1 MDFGG
6 NWYPAGR
13 EACRHGIEAYW
24 EQAGEQPGTP
34 LFHGARLG
42 VAPHAGW
49 MSSGRLAAR
58 VFQWLVDDPVIE
70 LVIVLGGHLHGS
82 DPIVAMTEGSW
93 ETPFGPFPIHG
104 GFAEHLRRLE
114 PVRYEREGR
123 YTPDNSTE

>member
-49 MSSGRLAAR
+49 MYSGRLAAR
-58 VFQWLVDDPVIE
+58 GFQWLRPAPPV
-70 LVIVLGGHLHGS
+70 
-82 DPIVAMTEGSW
+82 VAMTEGSW
-93 ETPFGPFPIHG
+93 EPPSGPSPTHG